1 VNNQAPKVANVVG
14 HAPEVVYH
22 INAADVIE
30 DVNDAWAEFALAND
44 APALATEVIGR
55 SIWDYIVGPE
65 VRQIYGAVFQ
75 RLREGQDEISF
86 PFRCDSPRLYRAMRL
101 TAVALDDGG
110 IEFRSVLETIRA
122 HPREL
127 EILSRSSNFP
137 AQISVPMCSWCKAI
151 AVRGEWRPLEKAI
164 DELRLFIKESP
175 PRVRHDLCDACRTE
189 YMQDYTAADAEL
201 TARIQALLP
210 FIKWWFR

>member
-1 VNNQAPKVANVVG
+1 VVE

-22 INAADVIE
+22 INADDVIE
-30 DVNDAWAEFALAND
+30 AVNDAWAEFALANN

-65 VRQIYGAVFQ
+65 VRQIYGAIFQ
-75 RLREGQDEISF
+75 RLREDQGEISF
-86 PFRCDSPRLYRAMRL
+86 PFRCDSPSLYRAMRL
-101 TAVALDDGG
+101 TAVSLDDGG
-110 IEFRSVLETIRA
+110 IEFRSVLESIRA

-127 EILSRSSNFP
+127 EILSRCSN
-137 AQISVPMCSWCKAI
+137 AAARAAVPMCSWCKAI
-151 AVRGEWRPLEKAI
+151 AVRGQWRPLEEAI
-164 DELRLFIKESP
+164 DELRLFIKEST

-189 YMQDYTAADAEL
+189 YLQDYIAADAEL